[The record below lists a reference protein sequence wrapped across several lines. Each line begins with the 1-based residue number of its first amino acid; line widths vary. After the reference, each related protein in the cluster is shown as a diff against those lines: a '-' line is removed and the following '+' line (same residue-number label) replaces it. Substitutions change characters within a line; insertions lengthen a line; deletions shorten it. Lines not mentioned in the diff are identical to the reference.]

1 MSFVF
6 KLGRRNFLRAAG
18 VSIALPLL
26 DRFSRGDEEL
36 EQPPQRMVLI
46 CTTLGLYGPK
56 FFPETEGNDYQ
67 APAYL
72 KVLEQHRR
80 DFTVFS
86 GLSHPEQNG
95 SDGHA
100 SERTW
105 LTAARHPGLA
115 GFRNSISVD
124 QFAAEQLGFVTR
136 FPSLVLGTTHSSQ
149 SYTHSG
155 VMIPAEASPS
165 QIYADL
171 FVAGTPDEIA
181 RQRQRLSEGRSVLDA
196 VRREISKLSQTST
209 PADQAR
215 LEEYFESVRQMERRL
230 LAQEEWLERPKPKV
244 ELSRPEDVREDNDLI
259 GRMEALFQ
267 LIPLIL
273 QTDSTRVVTVTVQ
286 GRNDVPPVPGVSID
300 HHNLSHHGQE
310 AEKIRQLELIEQAQM
325 AALDRLLA
333 DLKAKTE
340 GPRRLLD
347 QTAVLFGSN
356 LGNANS
362 HDWHNLPIMVAGGGF
377 DHGRHVAFPADNNM
391 PLSNLFVKLLQTRG
405 IEVESF
411 GTSSGS
417 LDW

>member
-46 CTTLGLYGPK
+46 CTTLGLYGPN

>member
-46 CTTLGLYGPK
+46 CTTLGLYGPN

-347 QTAVLFGSN
+347 LTAVLFGSN